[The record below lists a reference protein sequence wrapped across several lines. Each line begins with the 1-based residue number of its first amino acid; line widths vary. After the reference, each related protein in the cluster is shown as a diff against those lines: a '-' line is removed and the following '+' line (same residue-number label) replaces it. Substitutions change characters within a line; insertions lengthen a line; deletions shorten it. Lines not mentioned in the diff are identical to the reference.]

1 MSNTK
6 DKNYINMSEDK
17 YETLSHE
24 ELFECYTEIVNILGD
39 YVMKMNTIDVKRN
52 KIINILRKRSG
63 EELEQQNNSA
73 SDNDSEP

>member
-24 ELFECYTEIVNILGD
+24 ELYECYTEIVNILGD

-52 KIINILRKRSG
+52 KIINILLRFFQDCIYCLYSIK
-63 EELEQQNNSA
+63 
-73 SDNDSEP
+73 